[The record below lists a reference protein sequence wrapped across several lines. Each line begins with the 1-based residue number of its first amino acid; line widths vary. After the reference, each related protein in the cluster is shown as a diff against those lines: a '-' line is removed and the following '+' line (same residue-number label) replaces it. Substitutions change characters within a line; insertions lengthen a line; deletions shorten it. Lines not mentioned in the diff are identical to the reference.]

1 MTECNPKDCGFSSN
15 GVCLEDE
22 KNLSPVPTDA
32 WKEACLQLDSG
43 LVKLKKAS
51 LAREDYEREAGELI
65 SQFPQCVIIPFIEAS
80 RLESIDDLEECKKPR
95 KSSWV

>member
-32 WKEACLQLDSG
+32 WREACLQLDSG
-43 LVKLKKAS
+43 LKLRKAN
-51 LAREDYEREAGELI
+51 LAREDFEREAGELI
-65 SQFPQCVIIPFIEAS
+65 SKFPQCVINPFIEAS
-80 RLESIDDLEECKKPR
+80 RLEIIDDLNECKKPK
-95 KSSWV
+95 KSPWV